1 MCSESRNEQQV
12 EQKYLVVSLVGLK
25 VVIKFL
31 PDTQVKLFFDI
42 APYAEPSDPLNFL
55 QIEQ

>member
-1 MCSESRNEQQV
+1 MCSETKNEQQV

-25 VVIKFL
+25 VVIEFS
-31 PDTQVKLFFDI
+31 PDNQVKLFFNI
-42 APYAEPSDPLNFL
+42 APYAAPSDPLNFL